1 MRRSNSFRA
10 HIVPV
15 SSRHMNCCC
24 IPSPCAAQIAI
35 SIHVK
40 VLQLGSRSRMTIR
53 AAVCAQGTAPTRRAR
68 ASVPHVA
75 RLISLMKFLTRYC
88 TFCLSIARYPNTP
101 TRLRNQ
107 DFCSSETGSSPSP
120 CHCRVCY
127 TVRLRTVQVT
137 HVDSLFGLTQT
148 ADHVK
153 QRFSDHHWARALQV
167 PNRTFC
173 IFCFQVCSNSETAAE
188 RPPDREFGS
197 KINS

>member
-1 MRRSNSFRA
+1 MSLKL
-10 HIVPV
+10 V
-15 SSRHMNCCC
+15 SSTDC
-24 IPSPCAAQIAI
+24 PSLITTQELLLHSVSCAAQSLSAYT
-35 SIHVK
+35 
-40 VLQLGSRSRMTIR
+40 SRYSSLVHAGNDHTRRGLRTR
-53 AAVCAQGTAPTRRAR
+53 HRPTRRAR

-75 RLISLMKFLTRYC
+75 WVISLMRFLTGYC
-88 TFCLSIARYPNTP
+88 TSGLSVARYPNTR

-137 HVDSLFGLTQT
+137 HLDRLFGLTQT

-167 PNRTFC
+167 PNRMFC
-173 IFCFQVCSNSETAAE
+173 IFLFPSLFK
-188 RPPDREFGS
+188 FGNCGRAPARS
-197 KINS
+197 